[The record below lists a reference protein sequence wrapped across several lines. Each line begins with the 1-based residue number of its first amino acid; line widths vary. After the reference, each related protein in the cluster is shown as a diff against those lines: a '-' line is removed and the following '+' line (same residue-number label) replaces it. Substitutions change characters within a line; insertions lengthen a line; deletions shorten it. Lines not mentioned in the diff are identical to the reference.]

1 MAKGSGTPRKKT
13 IKVAEVT
20 VAPKRHVKSRFFQPR
35 QLIAAASA
43 AVCLL
48 LIPLVIRRLPSLK
61 DRPEYHIG
69 PAQVV
74 ISPAP
79 RWIPL
84 DLTTQVFERGGLA
97 SNESLQDPALS
108 ERIATAFHAH
118 PWIQKVVSVRKSF
131 PSRIHVELV
140 YREPVAM
147 VRGIDGHYPVDRRG
161 VLLPARDFSDADV
174 ERFPVIE
181 GVASVPMGSL
191 GDSWGDPVVSG
202 AAELACILNKQKKD
216 GTSWWKDL
224 DLASIVVPRRVAL
237 TDSADDLQYQI
248 RTSGGSEILW
258 GRGPDSTHPGE
269 LSVAQKIDR
278 LTGFRDDYGG
288 FDDQHG
294 PWQID
299 IRPWHGILRDGLARE
314 ASDTV
319 RQ

>member
-1 MAKGSGTPRKKT
+1 MR
-13 IKVAEVT
+13 
-20 VAPKRHVKSRFFQPR
+20 
-35 QLIAAASA
+35 
-43 AVCLL
+43 
-48 LIPLVIRRLPSLK
+48 
-61 DRPEYHIG
+61 
-69 PAQVV
+69 
-74 ISPAP
+74 
-79 RWIPL
+79 
-84 DLTTQVFERGGLA
+84 
-97 SNESLQDPALS
+97 ALC
-108 ERIATAFHAH
+108 H
-118 PWIQKVVSVRKSF
+118 
-131 PSRIHVELV
+131 
-140 YREPVAM
+140 
-147 VRGIDGHYPVDRRG
+147 RGILGH
-161 VLLPARDFSDADV
+161 VLAR
-174 ERFPVIE
+174 
-181 GVASVPMGSL
+181 
-191 GDSWGDPVVSG
+191 PVVSG

-299 IRPWHGILRDGLARE
+299 IRPWHGILRDVLARE